1 MCDSMKMKEFFLL
14 LSYDGREKGERLF
27 MTNKERNKLSNIL
40 LQSLYDYHFAN
51 NGEGYKLPKEMVNS
65 DVSSKLA
72 IEYLIEKEYATDS
85 GQGTDNL
92 VLAITTQGMDYLKN
106 K

>member
-1 MCDSMKMKEFFLL
+1 MINE
-14 LSYDGREKGERLF
+14 EI
-27 MTNKERNKLSNIL
+27 NKISDIL

-51 NGEGYKLPKEMVNS
+51 DGASYTLPKAMVNT
-65 DVSSKLA
+65 DLNSKQA

-92 VLAITTQGMDYLKN
+92 VLAITTVGLDYIKN

>member
-1 MCDSMKMKEFFLL
+1 MSNE
-14 LSYDGREKGERLF
+14 
-27 MTNKERNKLSNIL
+27 ERNKLSDML
-40 LQSLYDYHFAN
+40 LQSLYDYHYAN
-51 NGEGYKLPKEMVNS
+51 NGGSYKLPIAMINADVNS
-65 DVSSKLA
+65 KMA

-92 VLAITTQGMDYLKN
+92 VLAITTQGMDYIKN

>member
-1 MCDSMKMKEFFLL
+1 
-14 LSYDGREKGERLF
+14 
-27 MTNKERNKLSNIL
+27 MTNEERDQLSDML

-51 NGEGYKLPKEMVNS
+51 NGGSYNLPKAMINA
-65 DVSSKLA
+65 DVKSKLA
-72 IEYLIEKEYATDS
+72 IENLIEKEYATDS

-92 VLAITTQGMDYLKN
+92 VLAITTQGMDYIKN

>member
-1 MCDSMKMKEFFLL
+1 MINE
-14 LSYDGREKGERLF
+14 EI
-27 MTNKERNKLSNIL
+27 NKISDIL

-51 NGEGYKLPKEMVNS
+51 DGASYTLPKAMVNT
-65 DVSSKLA
+65 DLNSKQA
-72 IEYLIEKEYATDS
+72 IEYLIEKEYAKDS

-92 VLAITTQGMDYLKN
+92 VLAITTQGLDYIKN

>member
-1 MCDSMKMKEFFLL
+1 MINEEKE
-14 LSYDGREKGERLF
+14 
-27 MTNKERNKLSNIL
+27 KLSNML

-51 NGEGYKLPKEMVNS
+51 NGGSYTLPKAMVDADVNS
-65 DVSSKLA
+65 KTA
-72 IEYLIEKEYATDS
+72 IDYLLEKDYAIDK

-92 VLAITTQGMDYLKN
+92 VLSITPTGMEFINNN